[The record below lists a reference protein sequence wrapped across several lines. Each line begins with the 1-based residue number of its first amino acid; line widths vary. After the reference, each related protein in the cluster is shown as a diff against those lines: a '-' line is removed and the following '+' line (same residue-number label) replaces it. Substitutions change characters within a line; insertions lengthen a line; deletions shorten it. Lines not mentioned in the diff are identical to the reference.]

1 MAKITDTRLELDYI
15 IKYECIT
22 KAKTKAYYTF
32 KRFKELNELSKR
44 CNKESE
50 RTEKKFIELA
60 NKCNWYF
67 TYTIEKVN
75 GE

>member
-1 MAKITDTRLELDYI
+1 MAKITDTKLELDYI

-32 KRFKELNELSKR
+32 KRFKELNDFSKK

-60 NKCNWYF
+60 NKCQWIF
-67 TYTIEKVN
+67 TCTIEKVN

>member
-1 MAKITDTRLELDYI
+1 MTKFIDTRLELDYL

-22 KAKTKAYYTF
+22 KAKTKASYTF
-32 KRFKELNELSKR
+32 KRFKEINELSKK

-50 RTEKKFIELA
+50 KTEKKFIELA
-60 NKCNWYF
+60 NKCQWIF
-67 TYTIEKVN
+67 TCDIIKVN

>member
-1 MAKITDTRLELDYI
+1 MVKFTDTRLELDYL

-22 KAKTKAYYTF
+22 TAKTKAYYTF
-32 KRFKELNELSKR
+32 KRFKEINELSKK

-60 NKCNWYF
+60 NKCKWIF
-67 TYTIEKVN
+67 TVTIEKVN